1 MREIVLDTETTGFDA
16 VGGDRLVEIGCLEL
30 INHVPTNKTF
40 WKYINPE
47 RDVPQ
52 AAFQVHGLSA
62 EFLSDK
68 PKFAEVADQLL
79 EFIGDSPVIAHNAEF
94 DMKFINVE
102 LERAGKPTI
111 PFARA
116 IDTVAMARK
125 KFPGAPASLDALCK
139 RFNIDNSNRT
149 LHGALLDA
157 QLLAEVYL
165 SLTSGQGDLG
175 FAAPQ
180 DERRA
185 AAVLAGTQ
193 PVLVIARVRRASVED
208 ETLHRERI
216 ERIARAAGGRALWPL
231 APVEIAAVASA

>member
-1 MREIVLDTETTGFDA
+1 MREVVLDTETTGFDA
-16 VGGDRLVEIGCLEL
+16 VSGDRLVEIGCIEL
-30 INHVPTNKTF
+30 MNHVPTGKTF

-47 RDVPQ
+47 RDMPT

-68 PKFAEVADQLL
+68 PKFAEVADALL
-79 EFIGDSPVIAHNAEF
+79 EFVGDSPLIIHNAEF

-102 LERAGKPTI
+102 LERAGKVTI
-111 PFARA
+111 PFQRA

-165 SLTSGQGDLG
+165 ELLGGRQAGLG
-175 FAAPQ
+175 FAVETQVEVAVGNL
-180 DERRA
+180 DFTDGRRGA
-185 AAVLAGTQ
+185 ANGIALPVRPPRPHLASPEELAAHQ
-193 PVLVIARVRRASVED
+193 SFIAKLKDAIW
-208 ETLHRERI
+208 LK
-216 ERIARAAGGRALWPL
+216 P
-231 APVEIAAVASA
+231 